1 MADRHTVSE
10 SGPFVNE
17 FMNMMKSRG
26 PSMEPWGTPEVT
38 WQGADVNP
46 SMTVHCCLFEW

>member
-1 MADRHTVSE
+1 MSLVLSE
-10 SGPFVNE
+10 SGTVVNE

-38 WQGADVNP
+38 WQGADVNLL
-46 SMTVHCCLFEW
+46 MTMRCCLLER